1 MQVSWA
7 ATSLLTGE
15 PSCRRPT
22 QLPKHGTGRGKQTWS
37 PSDMGNLMWGFLGA
51 EGSGPGFLGPV
62 GLRGLSGPGEVN
74 SPLLS
79 GQQGHAAES
88 EVKLEGG
95 LRRRVTVAGV
105 CLCEGCHPPPPSP
118 SLPPPHFPLSESV
131 SRQLLWPPRKA
142 SHVAS
147 VLLLVPPGL
156 GSLRGWWAKSL
167 RQARCLVRSGA
178 VGPLSK
184 KGC

>member
-105 CLCEGCHPPPPSP
+105 CLCEGCHSPPLPPPPSP
-118 SLPPPHFPLSESV
+118 LPISLSLNQSHASYSGHLARPATWPLSYFLSLQALGA
-131 SRQLLWPPRKA
+131 SGAGGLKA
-142 SHVAS
+142 S
-147 VLLLVPPGL
+147 GR
-156 GSLRGWWAKSL
+156 RG
-167 RQARCLVRSGA
+167 AR
-178 VGPLSK
+178 
-184 KGC
+184 